1 MSGPPP
7 IADRPTEEHLGKN
20 GGEAGAPCPMQCAE
34 QPDTAERR
42 NCVEGRID
50 LENLFGPR
58 FNPSYFHL
66 RGKGPVGAA
75 L

>member
-1 MSGPPP
+1 MSEPPP

-20 GGEAGAPCPMQCAE
+20 GGEGGRHAQCAE

-42 NCVEGRID
+42 HCVEGRID

-58 FNPSYFHL
+58 FDSSYFHL
-66 RGKGPVGAA
+66 RGKGPVGAT